1 MNKNEVL
8 KMLSIL
14 QVSYPN
20 FYKGMQK
27 KELQEVVDFYEEMF
41 CDDDSRL
48 VLLALK
54 EVINT
59 SEYPPTIATIKN
71 KMFDLTHKEQYS
83 NDELWDALVKAIGR
97 SGYYAEEEFEK
108 LPDLVKRYVRS
119 PRQLQELARIDSDI
133 IHSVEKGQFMKQI
146 EKIKQEYKN
155 DTITKRNDRL
165 LQEKEVF
172 MLEDVE

>member
-1 MNKNEVL
+1 MNRKEIL
-8 KMLSIL
+8 KMLNIL

-20 FYKGMQK
+20 FYKGFSKQ
-27 KELQEVVDFYEEMF
+27 ELEEAVILYEEMF
-41 CDDDSRL
+41 KDADSKL
-48 VLLALK
+48 VFIALK

-83 NDELWDALVKAIGR
+83 NDELWNALVKAIGR
-97 SGYYAEEEFEK
+97 SGYYAEEEFDK

-119 PRQLQELARIDSDI
+119 PHQLQELARLDSDI

-165 LQEKEVF
+165 LQEKGIYMIEEI
-172 MLEDVE
+172 L